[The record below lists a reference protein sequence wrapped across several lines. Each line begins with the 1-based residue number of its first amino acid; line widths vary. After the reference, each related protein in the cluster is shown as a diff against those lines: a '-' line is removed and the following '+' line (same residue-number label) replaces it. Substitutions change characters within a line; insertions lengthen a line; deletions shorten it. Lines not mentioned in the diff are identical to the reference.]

1 MKPPRTTILITLT
14 GRDRP
19 GVTARL
25 FSALARFPLSVA
37 DIEQV
42 TIKGRLVLGVLLA
55 CDAPPDLTT
64 IYRVVTELAGDLG
77 LEAEITTGSAE
88 PPSRASSRRVNGRL
102 HVTVLGS
109 PLRPDG
115 VAAVAGR
122 IAASGGN
129 IDRIIRLA
137 NYPVTCVELDV
148 SGADPGS
155 LRQALAQVA
164 ADSGV
169 DVAVQRAGLQR
180 RAKRLI
186 VMDVDSTLIQDEV
199 IDLLAEQAGCAD
211 EVAKVT
217 ESAMRGELDFAASL
231 RERVA
236 LLAGLDAAVLDEV
249 RAELRLTP
257 GARTLVRTLKR
268 LGYKCGIVSG
278 GFTAVI
284 EPLADELGIDYVA
297 ANTLEVADGRLTG
310 RVLEP
315 IVDREGKTA
324 ALRTFAQ
331 AAGVPL
337 SQTVAVGDGAND
349 LGMIGAAGLGVA
361 FNAKPVVRD
370 AADTAVNVPY
380 LDTILYLLGIPRD
393 AWTPPTRR
401 TSSRPGGRV
410 TSAVRAED
418 ATAQANAMALRTGDS
433 GAEGHGS
440 RAAARL
446 TITPQATS
454 RLAPACRY
462 RYRFRFQAGRSPR
475 GRPGGPGGSPRWR
488 ARSRPVSRHWPRG
501 RWRR

>member
-1 MKPPRTTILITLT
+1 MTQARTTLLITLT

-19 GVTARL
+19 GVTSRL
-25 FSALARFPLSVA
+25 FGALARFPLSVA

-55 CDAPPDLTT
+55 CEEHPDLTA
-64 IYRVVTELAGDLG
+64 IYGVVSELAGDLG
-77 LEAEITTGSAE
+77 LEAEITTGSVE
-88 PPSRASSRRVNGRL
+88 SPSRSRGQISGRL

-109 PLRPDG
+109 PLRPGG

-122 IAASGGN
+122 IAASGAN
-129 IDRIIRLA
+129 IDRITRLA
-137 NYPVTCVELDV
+137 SDPVTCVEFDV
-148 SGADPGS
+148 SGAEPAP
-155 LRQALAQVA
+155 LRTALAQVA

-180 RAKRLI
+180 RAMRLI

-199 IDLLAEQAGCAD
+199 IDLLAERAGCAA

-217 ESAMRGELDFAASL
+217 EAAMRGELDFAASL
-231 RERVA
+231 RERTA

-249 RAELRLTP
+249 RASLRLTP

-278 GFTAVI
+278 GFTAVVQ
-284 EPLADELGIDYVA
+284 PLADDLGIDWVA
-297 ANTLEVADGRLTG
+297 ANTLEVSGGVITG

-315 IVDREGKTA
+315 VIDRDGKTA
-324 ALRTFAQ
+324 ALRAFAQ

-337 SQTVAVGDGAND
+337 SQTVAIGDGAND

-380 LDTILYLLGIPRD
+380 LDTVLYLLGIPREAVD
-393 AWTPPTRR
+393 A
-401 TSSRPGGRV
+401 
-410 TSAVRAED
+410 AE
-418 ATAQANAMALRTGDS
+418 QAD
-433 GAEGHGS
+433 E
-440 RAAARL
+440 
-446 TITPQATS
+446 
-454 RLAPACRY
+454 
-462 RYRFRFQAGRSPR
+462 
-475 GRPGGPGGSPRWR
+475 
-488 ARSRPVSRHWPRG
+488 
-501 RWRR
+501 